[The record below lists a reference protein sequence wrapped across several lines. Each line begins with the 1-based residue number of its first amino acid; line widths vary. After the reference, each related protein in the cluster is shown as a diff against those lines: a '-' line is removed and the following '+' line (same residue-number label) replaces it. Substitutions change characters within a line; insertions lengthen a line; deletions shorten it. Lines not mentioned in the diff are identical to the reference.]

1 MQCCTWCCGLLVIVS
16 HVYLRPAL
24 PYQISSLAEPAK
36 AYMVVWQHLL
46 ILADL
51 IDVDYFFSA

>member
-1 MQCCTWCCGLLVIVS
+1 MLLLVIVS

-24 PYQISSLAEPAK
+24 PYPMSSLGEPTR
-36 AYMVVWQHLL
+36 AYMVVWQHVL

-51 IDVDYFFSA
+51 IDVDNFLSA